1 MKMIIAYIRTEP
13 PPTSCAIC
21 TAPASGELPVIRCM
35 EDAVND
41 RLSLFDR
48 RFEIH
53 HLPAAL
59 TLEVVCPE
67 ERCDAIVRLI
77 PRRVREI
84 AVTALSPS
92 ST

>member
-41 RLSLFDR
+41 RRFFIRPSIRNSSFAGGTDARSSLP
-48 RFEIH
+48 EG
-53 HLPAAL
+53 AL
-59 TLEVVCPE
+59 
-67 ERCDAIVRLI
+67 
-77 PRRVREI
+77 
-84 AVTALSPS
+84 
-92 ST
+92 